1 MDQDLIDEAF
11 RVALRMA
18 ADHGIELDRAALMQ
32 ALIAVAGEGDG
43 QDVPDEIAEDALEL
57 LAKAPG
63 ASSFRRGRR
72 PF

>member
-1 MDQDLIDEAF
+1 MNQDLIDEAF

-18 ADHGIELDRAALMQ
+18 ADRGIELDRHALMQ
-32 ALIAVAGEGDG
+32 TLISVAGEGDG

-57 LAKAPG
+57 LGKGLGP
-63 ASSFRRGRR
+63 SFARRGRR